1 MDSKTTKS
9 PIQVVKS
16 NALIEASYRL
26 TPAEQGIILS
36 CIAKIGKNDEVT
48 DKTLYIVSVA
58 DYMAISGASP
68 KSAYRDIK
76 SAALRLRT
84 REVRIPYLPN
94 GAGKIQNKNGTLV
107 TGWVQSVFYSDKE
120 AEVSLRFNHD
130 MLPYIS
136 RISKCFTKFDLNGVA
151 KMTSS
156 YGIRLYEL
164 LVQYLANGTREFPV
178 ERLCTIL
185 MAEGKYPR
193 MYDLKKRV
201 FEPAVN
207 DINKHA
213 DIWVTWNHKKTGRK
227 VTHLIFEFGL
237 KNKHKANKK
246 NQVNL
251 SGSKIFGVDKA
262 IIEKKAK
269 TGETY
274 EQAAL
279 RIKREST
286 KNFA

>member
-1 MDSKTTKS
+1 MDDKTTKTS
-9 PIQVVKS
+9 LKVVKS

-36 CIAKIGKNDEVT
+36 CIAKIGKHDEVT
-48 DKTLYIVSVA
+48 DKTMYTVSVL
-58 DYMAISGASP
+58 DYIAISGTNP

-76 SAALRLRT
+76 KAALRLRT

-107 TGWVQSVFYSDKE
+107 AGWVQTIFYSDKD

-136 RISKCFTKFDLNGVA
+136 RISQCFTKYELDNVA

-164 LVQYLANGTREFPV
+164 LVQYLAKGTRELPI

-185 MAEGKYPR
+185 MAEGKYSR

-207 DINKHA
+207 DINKHT
-213 DIWVTWNHKKTGRK
+213 DIWVTCTQRKTGRK
-227 VTHLIFEFGL
+227 VTHLKFEFGL
-237 KNKHKANKK
+237 KNERTAKKK
-246 NQVNL
+246 NKVNI
-251 SGSKIFGVDKA
+251 SGSRVFGIDKA

-279 RIKREST
+279 RIKKEGT
-286 KNFA
+286 KDLA